1 MLKTSQNCLSF
12 IVTSIRL
19 RENAVDEQVRSIP
32 QLQTNFPLGTLGTKE
47 IARVNDALL
56 VRRERRNDD
65 TRAWLDI
72 EGKCWGS
79 RGFLIST
86 GLIATIGRDNYT
98 SPSKKQF

>member
-56 VRRERRNDD
+56 VRRERRNDN
-65 TRAWLDI
+65 TRAWLDR
-72 EGKCWGS
+72 GKMLGLP
-79 RGFLIST
+79 RFLDFYRFDS
-86 GLIATIGRDNYT
+86 DNW
-98 SPSKKQF
+98 PRQLHKSK